1 MASYMVTQGDIENE
15 ILRLSSLLEEQTREY
30 GDRLKESSDHE
41 SAYRIAYARA
51 FAQHRLGGEKLSEE
65 TCKQLATSEC
75 SELLTARLASEAVTR
90 FLEEQCRSLR
100 AQLDAVRTL
109 SANVRAQT

>member
-1 MASYMVTQGDIENE
+1 MMDYMVTQSDIENE

-30 GDRLKESSDHE
+30 GRVLEE
-41 SAYRIAYARA
+41 QAQAEAAYRISYATVFTSLRM
-51 FAQHRLGGEKLSEE
+51 GPEKLSEE
-65 TCKQLATSEC
+65 TCKQKATEDCREALSR
-75 SELLTARLASEAVTR
+75 RLAADAKAR
-90 FLEEQCRSLR
+90 YLEEQCRSLR